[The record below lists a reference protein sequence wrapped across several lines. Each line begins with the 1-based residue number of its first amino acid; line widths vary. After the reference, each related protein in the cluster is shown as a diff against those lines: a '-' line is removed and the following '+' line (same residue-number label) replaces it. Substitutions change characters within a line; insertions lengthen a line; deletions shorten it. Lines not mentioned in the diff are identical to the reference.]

1 MCVTSEP
8 MSRLSVVVVV
18 MVVGVVGVV
27 GAACNVGGGGDGP
40 NYADQHP
47 RIKISMNAGAAKAAF
62 DAQAPAAVRFGKMV
76 DRWVADPR
84 SIYGFYPWNAAW
96 MGQLTGDARYCTA
109 AVSAIDSFVTSE
121 QALIDSGS
129 DPTVAHDDY
138 YSLGDDI
145 GDLAIVYDWCYA
157 SIDGDRRQAW
167 LGYAQQ
173 AVWNVWNPDDAK
185 WGDTKSPWV
194 GWAID
199 DPENNYYY
207 NFLRATMLL
216 GLAAHG
222 EYDGIDAWTAQF
234 HDTKVM
240 DEMDPHFDSNV
251 VGGGSREGTGYGV
264 SLRRLWELYD
274 IWQASTG
281 ENLAIKSGHTR
292 ASMLFMMHEI
302 LPTLDRVAPTG
313 DQSRDSSA
321 KLFDYHRHFLQG
333 LVTLFPDD
341 PLAPKAKSLIAASSV
356 PEMTQQFMY
365 GFDLIATNDVAS
377 PGFDGLNTAYYG
389 SGTGQLFARSGW
401 DTHATWINMNAG
413 PYTQSHAHQDQGAL
427 MIYKDGWLAYDP
439 CVDSRSGLPQDI
451 EDHGTLRVMNG
462 STSAQQK
469 VGAAST
475 VVALHQGTGYVH
487 IAADLT
493 PVYGAA
499 VSKFERELVYLEPDT
514 VVIFDRVSSTDS
526 QVWSLAFP
534 TEPTISGA
542 TTKVTA
548 AGHTLTVQRL
558 TQPGASSSIH
568 AYNTESD
575 FSAGYR
581 LDETLAGGDHAWLH
595 VAYVD
600 GGVTAV
606 TATDATSAD
615 ITLAGGKLVHVSF
628 NPSSVG
634 GKLKIGTET
643 VTLGAGVDTLA
654 E

>member
-1 MCVTSEP
+1 MT
-8 MSRLSVVVVV
+8 RLAVVLVVVT
-18 MVVGVVGVV
+18 
-27 GAACNVGGGGDGP
+27 ACTVGGGGDGP

-47 RIKISMNAGAAKAAF
+47 RIKISVNAAAAQAAY
-62 DAQAPAAVRFGKMV
+62 DAQTPAAVRFAKMV

-84 SIYGFYPWNAAW
+84 SIYGFFPWNAAW
-96 MGQLTGDARYCTA
+96 MGQLTGDAKYCTA
-109 AVSAIDSFVTSE
+109 AVSAIDSFVSSE

-145 GDLAIVYDWCYA
+145 GDLAIVYDWCYS
-157 SIDGDRRQAW
+157 SIDSDRRQAW

-185 WGDTKSPWV
+185 WGATKSPWV

-302 LPTLDRVAPTG
+302 VPTLDRVAPTG
-313 DQSRDSSA
+313 DQSRDSTA
-321 KLFDYHRHFLQG
+321 MLFDYHRHFLQG
-333 LVTLFPDD
+333 LVTLFPGD

-377 PGFDGLNTAYYG
+377 SGFDGLNTAYYG

-439 CVDSRSGLPQDI
+439 CVDSRSGLPQAI
-451 EDHGTLRVMNG
+451 EDHGTLRVVNG

-487 IAADLT
+487 LAADLT
-493 PVYGAA
+493 PVYGTA
-499 VSKFERELVYLEPDT
+499 VSKFQRELVYLEPDT
-514 VVIFDRVSSTDS
+514 VVIFDRVVSTDS

-568 AYNTESD
+568 AYNTDSD
-575 FSAGYR
+575 FSGGYR

-600 GGVTAV
+600 GAVTAV
-606 TATDATSAD
+606 TATDATSAN
-615 ITLAGGKLVHVSF
+615 ITLAGGKLVHISF
-628 NPSSVG
+628 SPSAVG
-634 GKLKIGTET
+634 GTLKIGTET